1 MRFGAQPVRNRKVM
15 VQPTHSVQD
24 EGEEIATT
32 GIGGCTMGFSDNL
45 CHLRSERNMTQEQL
59 AMLMG
64 VSRQAIS
71 KWESG
76 RAYPEMDKLVRLCGI
91 FECDLN
97 ELVRGDLSGR
107 AVRLEL
113 AVPVDAGPVDVCG
126 YDRHM
131 CSRAAMLA
139 CALGVSLLSFAVFFG
154 VSPAM
159 LASAFPGARTVSEL
173 VVQFLKACTY
183 GLPVLVVGLLVGL
196 AIASVAVYKHLGF
209 CGRFPYVESFYSDEP
224 RKQTEELARRAR
236 VIAVVTAVAGIV
248 ACAVKSGPLCHVSGG
263 LCSLFAW
270 GGVSVWSLTYA
281 WLMKAR
287 LNVTRHNERGE
298 ATAEQRVAAR
308 ARVMQSNTQ
317 AVFAADPEAPRLASV
332 WIRRQAAFV
341 SLAVFAGFALVG
353 AVFTLLGWPIFFI
366 PFIVGA
372 VAAVLIWAFL
382 PCVL

>member
-1 MRFGAQPVRNRKVM
+1 M
-15 VQPTHSVQD
+15 S
-24 EGEEIATT
+24 
-32 GIGGCTMGFSDNL
+32 FSDNL

-107 AVRLEL
+107 AVRSEL

-159 LASAFPGARTVSEL
+159 FASAFPGARTVSEL

-183 GLPVLVVGLLVGL
+183 GLLVLVVGLLVGL

-209 CGRFPYVESFYSDEP
+209 CGRFPYVESFYSDEQ

-236 VIAVVTAVAGIV
+236 VIAVVTAVVGIV

-281 WLMKAR
+281 GLMKAR
-287 LNVTRHNERGE
+287 LNVARYNGRGE
-298 ATAEQRVAAR
+298 AT
-308 ARVMQSNTQ
+308 
-317 AVFAADPEAPRLASV
+317 
-332 WIRRQAAFV
+332 
-341 SLAVFAGFALVG
+341 G
-353 AVFTLLGWPIFFI
+353 
-366 PFIVGA
+366 
-372 VAAVLIWAFL
+372 
-382 PCVL
+382 